1 VVNKFKSSCVLA
13 ALIFGTTLFL
23 AGQEPQ
29 VPASN
34 PPPPEPPAGA
44 ANGPHP
50 GPAAQPPTSGP
61 RATSPAKPAA
71 QGPPNRAAMMRKF
84 LGIGAPPDPA
94 AVDRG
99 QKLFVANCAFCHG
112 STANGGATGPD
123 LVRSVVVLHDQ
134 GTGKDIGKVVLNG
147 RPDKGM
153 PKFNMTDAQIKDIAA
168 FLLSRTQA
176 AANRGSYEI
185 QNIVTGDAKAG
196 ETYFNAH
203 CSSCHSPSGDLAHIA
218 TKYDPVALQSRFLY
232 PRDRRAFG
240 MEGPPPNPKSEI
252 TVKVTLAS
260 GQSYEGRLDH
270 IDDFSVALVEPSGEY
285 HSWLLDAEKGIKV
298 EVHNPLQAHA
308 DMLPGYTNADMHNI
322 LAYLETL
329 K

>member
-23 AGQEPQ
+23 VGQEPQ
-29 VPASN
+29 VSVSN

-50 GPAAQPPTSGP
+50 GPAAQPSAAAGRTGGE
-61 RATSPAKPAA
+61 AKPAA
-71 QGPPNRAAMMRKF
+71 PNREAAMRKF

-94 AVDRG
+94 AVERG

-112 STANGGATGPD
+112 STANGGSTGPD
-123 LVRSVVVLHDQ
+123 LVRSVIVLHDQ
-134 GTGKDIGKVVLNG
+134 GTGQEIGKVILNG

-153 PKFNMTDAQIKDIAA
+153 PKFNMTEAQIKDIAA

-176 AANRGSYEI
+176 AANRGSYQI
-185 QNIVTGDAKAG
+185 QNIVTGDPKAG

-218 TKYDPVALQSRFLY
+218 TKFDPVALQSRFLY
-232 PRDRRAFG
+232 PREQRRPGA
-240 MEGPPPNPKSEI
+240 EGPPPDPRAEI

-270 IDDFSVALVEPSGEY
+270 IDDFSVGLVEPSGEY
-285 HSWLLDAEKGIKV
+285 HSWLFDAEKGIKV
-298 EVHNPLQAHA
+298 DVHNPLQAHA
-308 DMLPGYTNADMHNI
+308 DMLPEYTNADMHNI

>member
-1 VVNKFKSSCVLA
+1 VNKFKSSCVLA

-50 GPAAQPPTSGP
+50 GPAAQPPASGP
-61 RATSPAKPAA
+61 RAGGATKPAA

-153 PKFNMTDAQIKDIAA
+153 PKFNMTEAQIKDIAA

-203 CSSCHSPSGDLAHIA
+203 CSSCHSPSGDLAHVA
-218 TKYDPVALQSRFLY
+218 AKYDPVALQSRFLY

-240 MEGPPPNPKSEI
+240 TEEPPPNPKSEI

-285 HSWLLDAEKGIKV
+285 HSWLFNAEKGIKV
-298 EVHNPLQAHA
+298 DVHNPLQAHA
-308 DMLPGYTNADMHNI
+308 NMLPEYTNADMHNI

>member
-1 VVNKFKSSCVLA
+1 MNKFKSSCVLA

-50 GPAAQPPTSGP
+50 GPAAQLPASGP
-61 RATSPAKPAA
+61 RAGGATKPAA

-153 PKFNMTDAQIKDIAA
+153 PKFNMTEAQIKDIAA

-218 TKYDPVALQSRFLY
+218 AKYDPVALQSRFLY

-240 MEGPPPNPKSEI
+240 TEGPPPNPKSEI

-308 DMLPGYTNADMHNI
+308 DMLPEYTNADMHNI
-322 LAYLETL
+322 LAYLEKL